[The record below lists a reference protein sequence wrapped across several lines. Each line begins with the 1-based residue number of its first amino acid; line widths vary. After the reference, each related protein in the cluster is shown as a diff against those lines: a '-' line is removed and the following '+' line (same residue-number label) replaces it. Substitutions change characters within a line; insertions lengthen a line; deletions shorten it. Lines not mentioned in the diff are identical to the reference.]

1 MNPSTESS
9 GLSRRHLIRNAGAL
23 GVGATMLGRDL
34 TAAMHSSGPS
44 SPYAPPGLA
53 AAVARSGGP
62 PEVLTHVCVQTP
74 AMTEGPYYLP
84 NQLLRRDITEGKPG
98 LAMRAFFLV
107 VRASD
112 CSPVANAVVDLW
124 HADAMGLYSG
134 FNGGS
139 GTTFLRG
146 IQRTDANGLVWFDTI
161 FPGYYPGRTWH
172 THLKVRPTATTELTT
187 QTFADDGLVD
197 VGFRLF
203 APYNTRATRATRNT
217 NDNIYDARNLM
228 TFVPNPDGSA
238 SVWAGLVIGVA

>member
-1 MNPSTESS
+1 MTSKQPHE
-9 GLSRRHLIRNAGAL
+9 LSRRRLFRDASAIGLGSAL
-23 GVGATMLGRDL
+23 LGRNL
-34 TAAMHSSGPS
+34 GAMLPATGPAN
-44 SPYAPPGLA
+44 PYVLPGLA
-53 AAVARSGGP
+53 DAVARSGGP
-62 PEVLTHVCVQTP
+62 AEVLNSVCVLTP
-74 AMTEGPYYLP
+74 SMTEGPYYLP

-98 LAMRAFFLV
+98 LPMRAFFLV
-107 VRASD
+107 VRAAD

-146 IQRTDANGLVWFDTI
+146 IQRTDANGLAWFDTI

-172 THLKVRPTATTELTT
+172 THLKVRPTTTTEVTT

-203 APYNTRATRATRNT
+203 SPYNTRAARTTRNT

-228 TFVPNPDGSA
+228 TFVANPDGST
-238 SVWAGLVIGVA
+238 SVWAGLVIGIA